1 MTFRNY
7 LKDHIALILM
17 NGIILLMILI
27 FLRAFRV
34 EVSAVFVVVCL
45 YVAAMIL
52 SLLWDFIRKKK
63 FYDHLINSM
72 QELDK
77 KYLVSEMISSP
88 GFYEGEIWTEVLA
101 DCDKSMAERVAEYRR
116 QNQLFREYIET
127 WVHEAKIPIA
137 SMRLMCHN
145 HPDLDAKMIAQLKQL
160 DDDINNVLFYARS
173 ENAQKDYIIKETSLK
188 KVFHEVAMN
197 NRVILQLM
205 DAEIAPRNLDILVM
219 TDEKWLEFMLGQII
233 SNSIKYCD
241 AERKLKLE
249 IWAEEI
255 SDKVMLHFRDNGIGI
270 PASDLPRVFDKTF
283 TGENGRKGSAS
294 TGMGLYIVRNL
305 CDKLGHGINISSRES
320 EYTEVTL
327 TFSRNDFYKMRH

>member
-1 MTFRNY
+1 MTFRND

-101 DCDKSMAERVAEYRR
+101 DCDKSMAEQVAEYRR

-145 HPDLDAKMIAQLKQL
+145 HPDLDARMIAQLKQL

-205 DAEIAPRNLDILVM
+205 DAEIAPRDLDILVM

-283 TGENGRKGSAS
+283 TGENGRKGAAS

-305 CDKLGHGINISSRES
+305 CDKLGHGINISSQES

>member
-77 KYLVSEMISSP
+77 KYLVSEMIASP
-88 GFYEGEIWTEVLA
+88 GFYEGKIWTEVLA
-101 DCDKSMAERVAEYRR
+101 DCDKSMAEQVAEYRR

-205 DAEIAPRNLDILVM
+205 DAEIDTRNLDILVM

-233 SNSIKYCD
+233 SNSIKYCN

-283 TGENGRKGSAS
+283 TGENGRKGAAS

-305 CDKLGHGINISSRES
+305 CDKLGHGINISSQES

-327 TFSRNDFYKMRH
+327 TFLRNDFYKMRH

>member
-7 LKDHIALILM
+7 LKDHIALLLM

-116 QNQLFREYIET
+116 QNQRFREYIET

-283 TGENGRKGSAS
+283 TGENGRKGAAS

>member
-1 MTFRNY
+1 
-7 LKDHIALILM
+7 
-17 NGIILLMILI
+17 MILI

-77 KYLVSEMISSP
+77 KYLVSEMIASP
-88 GFYEGEIWTEVLA
+88 GFYEGKIWTEVLA
-101 DCDKSMAERVAEYRR
+101 DCDKSMAEQVAEYRR

-205 DAEIAPRNLDILVM
+205 DAEIDTRNLDILVM

-233 SNSIKYCD
+233 SNSIKYCN

-283 TGENGRKGSAS
+283 TGENGRKGAAS

-305 CDKLGHGINISSRES
+305 CDKLGHGINISSQES

-327 TFSRNDFYKMRH
+327 TFLRNDFYKMRH

>member
-34 EVSAVFVVVCL
+34 EVSAVFVVGCL

-145 HPDLDAKMIAQLKQL
+145 HPDLDARMIAQLKQL

-283 TGENGRKGSAS
+283 TGENGRKGAAS

>member
-101 DCDKSMAERVAEYRR
+101 DCDKSMAEQVAEYRR

-197 NRVILQLM
+197 NRVIFQLM
-205 DAEIAPRNLDILVM
+205 DAEIAPRDLDILVM

-249 IWAEEI
+249 IWAEVI

-283 TGENGRKGSAS
+283 TGENGRKGAAS

-305 CDKLGHGINISSRES
+305 CDKLGHGINISSQES

>member
-7 LKDHIALILM
+7 LKDHIALLLM

-101 DCDKSMAERVAEYRR
+101 DCDKSMAEWVAEYRR

>member
-101 DCDKSMAERVAEYRR
+101 DCDKSMAEQVAEYRR

-145 HPDLDAKMIAQLKQL
+145 HPDLDARMIAQLKQL

-205 DAEIAPRNLDILVM
+205 DAEIAARDLDILVM

-283 TGENGRKGSAS
+283 TGENGRKGAAS

-305 CDKLGHGINISSRES
+305 CDKLGHGINISSQES

>member
-7 LKDHIALILM
+7 LKDHIALLLM

-283 TGENGRKGSAS
+283 TGENGRKGAAS

>member
-1 MTFRNY
+1 
-7 LKDHIALILM
+7 M

-88 GFYEGEIWTEVLA
+88 GFYEGEIWTEVLT

-116 QNQLFREYIET
+116 QNQRFREYIET

-283 TGENGRKGSAS
+283 TGENGRKGAAS

-305 CDKLGHGINISSRES
+305 CDKLGHGINISSQES

>member
-7 LKDHIALILM
+7 LNDHIALILM

-63 FYDHLINSM
+63 FYDHLINAI

-88 GFYEGEIWTEVLA
+88 GFYEGEIWTEVLE

-116 QNQLFREYIET
+116 QNQRFREYIET

-283 TGENGRKGSAS
+283 TGENGRKGAAS

>member
-1 MTFRNY
+1 
-7 LKDHIALILM
+7 M

-88 GFYEGEIWTEVLA
+88 GFYEGEIWTEVLT

-116 QNQLFREYIET
+116 QNQRFREYIET

-283 TGENGRKGSAS
+283 TGENGRKGAAS

-305 CDKLGHGINISSRES
+305 CEKLGHGINISSRES

>member
-283 TGENGRKGSAS
+283 TGENGRKGAAS

>member
-63 FYDHLINSM
+63 FYDQLINSM

-145 HPDLDAKMIAQLKQL
+145 HPDLDARMIAQLKQL

-255 SDKVMLHFRDNGIGI
+255 LDKVMLHFRDNGIGI

-283 TGENGRKGSAS
+283 TGENGRKGAAS

-305 CDKLGHGINISSRES
+305 CDKLGHGINISSQES